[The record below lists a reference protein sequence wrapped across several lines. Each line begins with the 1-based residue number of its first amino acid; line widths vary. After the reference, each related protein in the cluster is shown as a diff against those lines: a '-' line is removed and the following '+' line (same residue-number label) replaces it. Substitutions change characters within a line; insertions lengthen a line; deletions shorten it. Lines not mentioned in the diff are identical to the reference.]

1 MGIFKNY
8 LNLLKNKKRLVSLI
22 SPLLLFGSIPLVYAR
37 ISEPEPIELR
47 YAERFVYKVYG
58 ASASGSGLMVLLPD
72 GEIALL
78 TAKHVISGMSPKEE
92 IEIIASNDKSIYIES
107 SKALFMP
114 DYDLAFV
121 LIDRKELENLDHKFY
136 LTEIETDKTL
146 VGQKVSV
153 LGYPLSDSSIVN
165 KARISP
171 GVIQTMGDD
180 NKIKDGYSL
189 GYSSKTYV
197 GMSGGGV
204 FNSSGKL
211 IGIHGRGEAL
221 KSNDINK
228 TGTNYAVLINDA
240 IKYYRSTMQVNTSDM
255 GLTDASRSV
264 LDGNFKDALKIWKKV
279 KLLYPDSTIS
289 KYNVDCLTSITENK
303 KLKKDNYP
311 KIFNADY
318 RQSLVQGSKLENKE
332 GFYFEYKNDPLVK
345 KLTNKSEVESLDPMA
360 MMSSFGLN
368 NISGISSMPS
378 MTDTLYPMKV
388 SDMLSIMQRDTAPFF
403 ERANIKGKKDRCLI
417 FITHKGSQA
426 MDPPFLIETMVTPLM
441 RP

>member
-1 MGIFKNY
+1 MGIFKSY
-8 LNLLKNKKRLVSLI
+8 LNLLKNKRRLLALI
-22 SPLLLFGSIPLVYAR
+22 SPLLLFGSIPLVNAR

-92 IEIIASNDKSIYIES
+92 IEIMASNDKSIYIES

-121 LIDRKELENLDHKFY
+121 LIDRKVLENLDHKFY
-136 LTEIETDKTL
+136 LTEIETDRIL

-153 LGYPLSDSSIVN
+153 LGYPLSDISIVN

-180 NKIKDGYSL
+180 NSIKDGYSL

-240 IKYYRSTMQVNTSDM
+240 IKYYRSTMQVNSSDM

-303 KLKKDNYP
+303 KLQKNDYP
-311 KIFNADY
+311 KIFNPDF
-318 RQSLVQGSKLENKE
+318 RDSMVQGSRLENKE

-345 KLTNKSEVESLDPMA
+345 KLTNKAEVKALNPL
-360 MMSSFGLN
+360 SSMPFGLN
-368 NISGISSMPS
+368 NTSGISSIPS
-378 MTDTLYPMKV
+378 MTDTIYPMKI
-388 SDMLSIMQRDTAPFF
+388 STMLSVMQRDTAPFY
-403 ERANIKGKKDRCLI
+403 ERANIKGKKDRCLL
-417 FITHKGSQA
+417 FLTHKGSQA
-426 MDPPFLIETMVTPLM
+426 MDPPLVIETMVTPLM

>member
-1 MGIFKNY
+1 MGLFQDY
-8 LNLLKNKKRLVSLI
+8 LNLLSNKRGLLALI
-22 SPLLLFGSIPLVYAR
+22 SPLLLFGSIPPVFSK

-72 GEIALL
+72 GQIALL

-92 IEIIASNDKSIYIES
+92 IEIMASNDKSIYIES
-107 SKALFMP
+107 SRALFMP

-121 LIDRKELENLDHKFY
+121 LIDRKELDDPDHKFY

-146 VGQKVSV
+146 VGQNVSV

-171 GVIQTMGDD
+171 GVIQTMGND
-180 NKIKDGYSL
+180 KSIKDGYSL

-204 FNSSGKL
+204 FNSNGKL
-211 IGIHGRGEAL
+211 IGIHGRGEAI
-221 KSNDINK
+221 KSNDSNK

-240 IKYYRSTMQVNTSDM
+240 IKYYRSTMKVNTSNM
-255 GLTDASRSV
+255 GLTNASRSV
-264 LDGNFKDALKIWKKV
+264 LDGKFKDALKIWKNV
-279 KLLYPDSTIS
+279 QLIYPDSTIA

-303 KLKKDNYP
+303 KLQKNNYP
-311 KIFNADY
+311 KIFNPDF
-318 RQSLVQGSKLENKE
+318 RQSMAQGSRLENKE

-345 KLTNKSEVESLDPMA
+345 NLTNKSEVKALNPMA
-360 MMSSFGLN
+360 SMPFGLN
-368 NISGISSMPS
+368 NISGMSSIPS
-378 MTDTLYPMKV
+378 MTDSIYPMKI
-388 SDMLSIMQRDTAPFF
+388 STMLSVMQRDTPPFY
-403 ERANIKGKKDRCLI
+403 ERENIKGKKDRCLV
-417 FITHKGSQA
+417 FLTHKGSQA
-426 MDPPFLIETMVTPLM
+426 MDPPLLIETMVTPLM

>member
-1 MGIFKNY
+1 MGIFKSY
-8 LNLLKNKKRLVSLI
+8 LNLLKNKRRLLALI
-22 SPLLLFGSIPLVYAR
+22 SPLLLFGSIPLVNAR

-92 IEIIASNDKSIYIES
+92 IEIMASNDKSIYIES

-121 LIDRKELENLDHKFY
+121 LIDRKVLENLDHKFY
-136 LTEIETDKTL
+136 LTEIETDRIL

-153 LGYPLSDSSIVN
+153 LGYPLSDISIVN

-180 NKIKDGYSL
+180 NSIKDGYSL

-221 KSNDINK
+221 RSNDINK

-240 IKYYRSTMQVNTSDM
+240 IKYYRSTMQVNSSDM

-303 KLKKDNYP
+303 KLQKNDYP
-311 KIFNADY
+311 KIFNPDF
-318 RQSLVQGSKLENKE
+318 RDSMVQGSRLENKE

-345 KLTNKSEVESLDPMA
+345 KLTNKAEVKALNPL
-360 MMSSFGLN
+360 SSMPFGLN
-368 NISGISSMPS
+368 NTSGISSIPS
-378 MTDTLYPMKV
+378 MTDTIYPMKI
-388 SDMLSIMQRDTAPFF
+388 STMLSVMQRDTAPFY
-403 ERANIKGKKDRCLI
+403 ERANIKGKKDRCLL
-417 FITHKGSQA
+417 FLTHKGSQA
-426 MDPPFLIETMVTPLM
+426 MDPPLVIETMVTPLM

>member
-8 LNLLKNKKRLVSLI
+8 LNLLKNKRRLLALI
-22 SPLLLFGSIPLVYAR
+22 SPLLLLGYIPSVFSK

-92 IEIIASNDKSIYIES
+92 IEIMASNDKSIYIES
-107 SKALFMP
+107 KKALIMP

-121 LIDRKELENLDHKFY
+121 LIDRKELENDAHKFY
-136 LTEIETDKTL
+136 LTEIVTDKTL

-153 LGYPLSDSSIVN
+153 LGYPLSDTSIVN

-180 NKIKDGYSL
+180 DSIKDGYSL

-240 IKYYRSTMQVNTSDM
+240 IKYYRSTMQVNKSDM

-303 KLKKDNYP
+303 KLKKHNYP
-311 KIFNADY
+311 KIFNPDY
-318 RQSLVQGSKLENKE
+318 RESLVQGSRLENKE

-345 KLTNKSEVESLDPMA
+345 NLTNKSEVEALDPMA
-360 MMSSFGLN
+360 LMPFGLK
-368 NISGISSMPS
+368 NISGMSNIPS
-378 MTDTLYPMKV
+378 MTDTIYPMKI
-388 SDMLSIMQRDTAPFF
+388 STMLSVMQRDTAPFY
-403 ERANIKGKKDRCLI
+403 ERANIKGKKDRCLV
-417 FITHKGSQA
+417 FVTHKGSQE
-426 MDPPFLIETMVTPLM
+426 MDPPLLIETMVTPLM

>member
-1 MGIFKNY
+1 MSVFKNY
-8 LNLLKNKKRLVSLI
+8 LNLLKNKRRLLALI
-22 SPLLLFGSIPLVYAR
+22 SPLLLFGSIPLVNAR

-92 IEIIASNDKSIYIES
+92 IEIMASNDKSIYIES

-114 DYDLAFV
+114 EYDLAFV

-136 LTEIETDKTL
+136 LTEIETDRIL

-153 LGYPLSDSSIVN
+153 LGYPLSDTSIVN

-180 NKIKDGYSL
+180 KSIKDGYSL

-240 IKYYRSTMQVNTSDM
+240 IKYYRSTMQVNSSDM

-303 KLKKDNYP
+303 KLQKDNYP
-311 KIFNADY
+311 KIFNPDF
-318 RQSLVQGSKLENKE
+318 RDSMVQGSRLENKE
-332 GFYFEYKNDPLVK
+332 GFYFEYINDPLVK
-345 KLTNKSEVESLDPMA
+345 KLTNKSEVKALNPINSMP
-360 MMSSFGLN
+360 FGIN
-368 NISGISSMPS
+368 NVSGISSIPS
-378 MTDTLYPMKV
+378 MTDTIYPIKV
-388 SDMLSIMQRDTAPFF
+388 SSMLSVMQRDTAPFY
-403 ERANIKGKKDRCLI
+403 ERANIKGKKDRCLV
-417 FITHKGSQA
+417 FLTHKGSQA
-426 MDPPFLIETMVTPLM
+426 MDPPLLIETMVTPLM

>member
-1 MGIFKNY
+1 MAIFKNY
-8 LNLLKNKKRLVSLI
+8 LNLLKNKRRLLALI
-22 SPLLLFGSIPLVYAR
+22 SPLLLFGYIPSVFAG

-92 IEIIASNDKSIYIES
+92 IEIVTSSDKSIYIES

-121 LIDRKELENLDHKFY
+121 LIDRKELENPDHKFY

-153 LGYPLSDSSIVN
+153 LGYPLSDTSIVN

-180 NKIKDGYSL
+180 KSIKDGYSL

-240 IKYYRSTMQVNTSDM
+240 IKYYRSTMQVNSSDM

-303 KLKKDNYP
+303 KLQKNDYP
-311 KIFNADY
+311 KIFNPDF
-318 RQSLVQGSKLENKE
+318 RDSMVQGSRLENKE

-345 KLTNKSEVESLDPMA
+345 KLTNKAEVKALNPL
-360 MMSSFGLN
+360 SSMPFGLN
-368 NISGISSMPS
+368 NTSGISSIPS
-378 MTDTLYPMKV
+378 MTDTIYPMKI
-388 SDMLSIMQRDTAPFF
+388 STMLSVMQRDTAPFY
-403 ERANIKGKKDRCLI
+403 ERANIKGKKDRCLL
-417 FITHKGSQA
+417 FLTHKGSQA
-426 MDPPFLIETMVTPLM
+426 MDPPLVIETMVTPLM

>member
-1 MGIFKNY
+1 MGIVKNY
-8 LNLLKNKKRLVSLI
+8 LNLLKNKRRLLALI
-22 SPLLLFGSIPLVYAR
+22 SPLLLFGSIPSVYSR

-92 IEIIASNDKSIYIES
+92 IEIMGSNDKSIYIES
-107 SKALFMP
+107 SRALFMP

-121 LIDRKELENLDHKFY
+121 LIDRKELDDPDHKFY

-153 LGYPLSDSSIVN
+153 LGYPLSDTSIVN

-180 NKIKDGYSL
+180 NSIKDGYSL

-240 IKYYRSTMQVNTSDM
+240 IKYYRSTMKINTSDI

-264 LDGNFKDALKIWKKV
+264 LDGKFKDALKIWKKV
-279 KLLYPDSTIS
+279 QLIYPDSTIAR
-289 KYNVDCLTSITENK
+289 YNVDCLTSITENK
-303 KLKKDNYP
+303 KLQKNDYP
-311 KIFNADY
+311 KIFNPDF
-318 RQSLVQGSKLENKE
+318 RESMVQGSRLENKE

-345 KLTNKSEVESLDPMA
+345 KLTNNSEVKDSNPMA
-360 MMSSFGLN
+360 TMPFGLN
-368 NISGISSMPS
+368 NISGMSSIPS
-378 MTDTLYPMKV
+378 MTDTIYPMKI
-388 SDMLSIMQRDTAPFF
+388 STMLSVMQRDTAPFY
-403 ERANIKGKKDRCLI
+403 ERANIKGKKDRCLV
-417 FITHKGSQA
+417 FLTHKGSQA
-426 MDPPFLIETMVTPLM
+426 MDPPLIIETMVTPLM